1 MPPTIKIL
9 GYAGLI
15 PFFGLAVLSIV
26 LSDNILVIDSLA
38 LYAFGIF
45 TFLCGAWWPTAD
57 MQDAKFWR
65 IVLSNVLFLTA
76 FFAFLLLPNQW
87 LAIGSV
93 LFILIWAMERFS
105 SLIPKASPAY
115 SKMRMILTLVASISM
130 LITYLFGAA

>member
-93 LFILIWAMERFS
+93 LFIIIWAMERFS

>member
-93 LFILIWAMERFS
+93 LFIIIWAMERFS
-105 SLIPKASPAY
+105 SLIPKASAAY

-130 LITYLFGAA
+130 LITYLLGAA

>member
-93 LFILIWAMERFS
+93 LFIIIWAMERFS
-105 SLIPKASPAY
+105 SLIPKASAAY

>member
-87 LAIGSV
+87 LAIGPV

-105 SLIPKASPAY
+105 TLIPKASAAY

>member
-9 GYAGLI
+9 GYTGLI

-105 SLIPKASPAY
+105 SLIPKASAAY

>member
-65 IVLSNVLFLTA
+65 VVLSNVLFLTA

-105 SLIPKASPAY
+105 SLIPKASAAY

>member
-26 LSDNILVIDSLA
+26 LSDNILVIDFLA

>member
-65 IVLSNVLFLTA
+65 VVLSNVLFLTA

-93 LFILIWAMERFS
+93 LFIIIWAMERFS
-105 SLIPKASPAY
+105 SLIPKASAAY

>member
-65 IVLSNVLFLTA
+65 VVLSNVLFLTA

>member
-26 LSDNILVIDSLA
+26 LSDNILVIDFLA

-105 SLIPKASPAY
+105 SLIPKASAAY

>member
-65 IVLSNVLFLTA
+65 VVLSNVLFLTA

-93 LFILIWAMERFS
+93 LFIIIWAMERFS